1 MRDPVYGSRCVVLLS
16 QTEFA
21 LFIGRLRLTAACLE
35 ADLGSAQ
42 HIVLCDA
49 YHHIVMHATL
59 MHSVK
64 ADRQHMRRQSTVNM
78 PYNDGTHYDIPAL
91 ACFPNTD
98 YATQC
103 GDDLTLHRLLADCGL
118 SSGRHQMLPFSSS

>member
-1 MRDPVYGSRCVVLLS
+1 
-16 QTEFA
+16 
-21 LFIGRLRLTAACLE
+21 
-35 ADLGSAQ
+35 
-42 HIVLCDA
+42 
-49 YHHIVMHATL
+49 MHATL

-118 SSGRHQMLPFSSS
+118 SSGRNASILFFLRYDRSDASLATICNSRNSV